1 MKITGTGSLQ
11 SSAPIRRKGTVG
23 RSGATSFAGELT
35 DDSPVQ
41 GSSGLGD
48 VGGVSTLLTVQE
60 IGDPIAERKRAVRRG
75 QDMLDRLDELRHGLL
90 MGSFP
95 AEKLDSLLATVRRQ
109 HDRVADPRLREVLR
123 EIELRAAVELAK
135 LGRME

>member
-11 SSAPIRRKGTVG
+11 PSDSIRRKGTVG
-23 RSGATSFAGELT
+23 RSSATSFAGELT
-35 DDSPVQ
+35 DETPVQ
-41 GSSGLGD
+41 GASGLGD
-48 VGGVSTLLTVQE
+48 VGGVSSLLTIQE

-95 AEKLDSLLATVRRQ
+95 AEKLDSLLATVQRQ